1 MATQKIAL
9 TIPPEFLKKVDDWAK
24 KRKKTRS
31 RFIVEE
37 LGKSIDRLEDE
48 EITRIYNKAYGEDA
62 SLNEDIKLAEEMLS
76 FSSVPAG
83 EDEQW

>member
-9 TIPPEFLKKVDDWAK
+9 TIPPEFLRKIDNWAK

-48 EITRIYNKAYGEDA
+48 EITRIYNNAYGKEA
-62 SLNEDIKLAEEMLS
+62 SLDEGLKLAEEMLS
-76 FSSVPAG
+76 ISSVPTE

>member
-9 TIPPEFLKKVDDWAK
+9 TIPPEFLRKIDNWAK
-24 KRKKTRS
+24 KRKKSRS

-37 LGKSIDRLEDE
+37 LGKSIGRLEDE
-48 EITRIYNKAYGEDA
+48 EITRIYNKAYGEEGSSDEG
-62 SLNEDIKLAEEMLS
+62 LKLADEMLS
-76 FSSVPAG
+76 ISSVPAE